1 MSTTVLFL
9 ILGLGSGAVYAS
21 LALGLVVTYRSSGV
35 VNLASGAVALYIAY
49 TYAYLRMGQLVD
61 PIPGLSPTVSLGT
74 GPLGFWPALLIS
86 LAIGAVLGAL
96 LYLLIFRPLRAA
108 PAAAKAVASV
118 GVMIV
123 LQALLATRLGSAAV
137 TVAPIFPV
145 HVYQILGSRVP
156 GDRLWSAAVIVL
168 LSVAL
173 GLWFRLSRFGLAT
186 RAAAESEKG
195 AFVTGLSPQRIALVN
210 WALSTAIVGIGGIL
224 IAPIVPLTPASYSL
238 FIVPAL
244 AAALVGNFSSIGVT
258 VAAALAIGML
268 ESVATYLQTK
278 SWLTAAGLPDLVPLL
293 VILVFLVLRGRE
305 LPDRGAIISRTL
317 GQAPRPRGYVV
328 PGVVIVVLGLVS
340 LTATHGADRAAVIT
354 TLVMAVIALSQVV
367 VTGFTGQI
375 SFAQLTLAG
384 VGAFS
389 LTRIQ
394 HQLHVPFPFAPL
406 LAAVFAMII
415 GVVVGLPALRI
426 RGLPVAVTTLALAV
440 VLQDLWFNN
449 PDFNGGFA
457 GAPVADARIFGLDL
471 GVGAGRGY
479 PQLSFGILCLI
490 VLLLAAGG
498 VAAVR
503 RSRLGAAMLAVRA
516 NERSAAAAGVAV
528 SQVKLIAFA
537 IGGFLAGLGGAMLA
551 YQQTTADYS
560 SYTAIGSVTFFAT
573 VYIAGITCVSGGI
586 NAGVIAAGGI
596 IYTLINNGVPLW
608 IYVLLAGLLLVGI
621 VQLVRPKSARAAL
634 AVVGLVTIAAA
645 FHHGP
650 VYLGVYYAAISGV
663 LLILTVIL
671 NPEGIVGP
679 VQAQLAAL
687 RTKLHARRSARQ
699 AVQPLAAAVAAQ
711 ADKPDEADETALAA
725 GLPAQRRQSHDP
737 ASPLLTVSGVSVR
750 YGGVVANEDVSFEVF
765 PGEIVG
771 LIGPNGAGKTTLI
784 NAVSGYARAT
794 GSVALLGRKLD
805 GRKPFRRSRDGLG
818 RTFQGIEL
826 YDDLSV
832 RENVEVGTTAAR
844 STGAAGARAD
854 GEQPSLGIDAY
865 FEILG
870 LQAVADYPVK
880 QLSVG
885 QRQLVSVAR
894 ALAGRP
900 TVVLL
905 DEPAAGLDATESRWL
920 GERLRAIRDAG
931 TTIVMVDHD
940 MGLVLDVCDRIV
952 VLDLGRVVAVGTPA
966 DIQGND
972 QVKRAYLGTTHAGV
986 ESAS

>member
-61 PIPGLSPTVSLGT
+61 PIPGLSPTADLGT

-86 LAIGAVLGAL
+86 LAVGAVLGGL
-96 LYLLIFRPLRAA
+96 LYVLIFRPLRAA

-137 TVAPIFPV
+137 TVAPIFPA

-156 GDRLWSAAVIVL
+156 GDRLWSAAIIVAV
-168 LSVAL
+168 SVAL
-173 GLWFRLSRFGLAT
+173 GLWFRLTRFGLAT

-210 WALSTAIVGIGGIL
+210 WALSTAIVGIGGVL
-224 IAPIVPLTPASYSL
+224 ISPIVPLTPASYSL

-244 AAALVGNFSSIGVT
+244 AAALVGNFSKIGVT

-268 ESVATYLQTK
+268 ESEATYLQTK
-278 SWLTAAGLPDLVPLL
+278 SWLTSAGLPDLVPLL

-305 LPDRGAIISRTL
+305 LPARGAIIAKTL
-317 GQAPRPRGYVV
+317 GQAPRPRGYLV

-406 LAAVFAMII
+406 LAAVIAMII

-440 VLQDLWFNN
+440 ALQDLWFNN
-449 PDFNGGFA
+449 PDLNGGYA

-498 VAAVR
+498 VAVVR
-503 RSRLGAAMLAVRA
+503 RSRLGAEMLAVRA

-551 YQQTTADYS
+551 YQQTSADYS
-560 SYTAIGSVTFFAT
+560 SYTAMGSVTFFAT

-586 NAGVIAAGGI
+586 NAGIIAAGGI
-596 IYTLINNGVPLW
+596 IYTLINKGVPLW
-608 IYVLLAGLLLVGI
+608 IYVLLVGLLLVGI
-621 VQLVRPKSARAAL
+621 VQLVRPKAARAAL
-634 AVVGLVTIAAA
+634 AVVGLVAIAAA

-650 VYLGVYYAAISGV
+650 VQLGVYYAAINGV
-663 LLILTVIL
+663 LLILTIIL

-679 VQAQLAAL
+679 VHAQLAAL
-687 RTKLHARRSARQ
+687 RARLQARRSPAR
-699 AVQPLAAAVAAQ
+699 ALQPVAAAVPAQ
-711 ADKPDEADETALAA
+711 ADKADEAAPAA
-725 GLPAQRRQSHDP
+725 RGRQPHDP
-737 ASPLLTVSGVSVR
+737 ARPLLTVSGVSVR
-750 YGGVVANEDVSFEVF
+750 YGAVVANEDVSFEVF

-784 NAVSGYARAT
+784 DAVSGYARAT

-805 GRKPFRRSRDGLG
+805 GRKPFQRSRDGLG

-844 STGAAGARAD
+844 SAGVDRARAD
-854 GEQPSLGIDAY
+854 REQPSLGIDAY

-870 LQAVADYPVK
+870 LQAVADDPVRE
-880 QLSVG
+880 LSVG

-905 DEPAAGLDATESRWL
+905 DEPAAGLDAAESRWL

-966 DIQGND
+966 DIVGND
-972 QVKRAYLGTTHAGV
+972 EVKRAYLGTTHAGV

>member
-9 ILGLGSGAVYAS
+9 ILGLGAGAVYAS

-49 TYAYLRMGQLVD
+49 TYAYLRMGQLVN
-61 PIPGLSPTVSLGT
+61 PIPGLSPTVNLGT

-86 LAIGAVLGAL
+86 LAIGAVLGVL
-96 LYLLIFRPLRAA
+96 QYVLIFRPLRAA

-137 TVAPIFPV
+137 TVAPIFPA

-156 GDRLWSAAVIVL
+156 GDRLWSAGVIVL
-168 LSVAL
+168 VSVAL
-173 GLWFRLSRFGLAT
+173 GLWFRLTRFGLAT

-224 IAPIVPLTPASYSL
+224 ISPIVPLTPASYSL

-258 VAAALAIGML
+258 VAAALGIGML
-268 ESVATYLQTK
+268 ESEATYLQTK

-305 LPDRGAIISRTL
+305 LPARGAIIARTL
-317 GQAPRPRGYVV
+317 GLAPRPRGYVV
-328 PGVVIVVLGLVS
+328 PGMVIVVLGLVS

-406 LAAVFAMII
+406 LAAVVAMII

-440 VLQDLWFNN
+440 VLQDLWFDN
-449 PDFNGGFA
+449 PDFNGGYA

-490 VLLLAAGG
+490 VLLLVAGG

-537 IGGFLAGLGGAMLA
+537 LGGFLAGLGGAMLA
-551 YQQTTADYS
+551 YQQTSADYS
-560 SYTAIGSVTFFAT
+560 SYTAMGSVTFFAT

-608 IYVLLAGLLLVGI
+608 IYVLIVGLLLVGI
-621 VQLVRPKSARAAL
+621 VQLVRQKSARAAL
-634 AVVGLVTIAAA
+634 AIVGLATIAAA

-650 VYLGVYYAAISGV
+650 IELGLYYAAISGV

-679 VQAQLAAL
+679 VLAQLAAL
-687 RTKLHARRSARQ
+687 RMKLYARRSAAQ
-699 AVQPLAAAVAAQ
+699 VDQPVAAAVAVLA
-711 ADKPDEADETALAA
+711 DEADEAAVAAVAA
-725 GLPAQRRQSHDP
+725 GAPAQRRQPHDP

-784 NAVSGYARAT
+784 DAVSGYVRAT

-805 GRKPFRRSRDGLG
+805 GRKPFQRSRDGLG

-844 STGAAGARAD
+844 SAGAAGARAD
-854 GEQPSLGIDAY
+854 GDQPSLGIDAY

-870 LQAVADYPVK
+870 LRAVADYPVK

-900 TVVLL
+900 TAVLL

-931 TTIVMVDHD
+931 TTIVLVDHD

-952 VLDLGRVVAVGTPA
+952 VLDLGQVIAVGTPA

-972 QVKRAYLGTTHAGV
+972 EVKRAYLGTTHAGV